1 MAFNTIPEIIEDI
14 RAGRM
19 VVMVDDE
26 DRENEGDLIMAASAV
41 RPEDINFMISEA
53 RGLVCLALDQERCR
67 QLALQPMVCDNS
79 SPFHTNFTVSIE
91 AAEGVTTG
99 ISAFDRAH
107 TIRVA
112 VKDDAGPADLH
123 QPGHVFPLAAH
134 ADGVLGRA
142 GHTETAVDLARLA
155 GLAPAGVLVEVLKAD
170 GSMARQ
176 PELHAFAQRH
186 GLKLGTVADLIRYRQ
201 QNDPVAAPPLA
212 GARGKMSGSM
222 NAQAKTPALDTD
234 CPAPGGARYA
244 IVASRWNADV
254 VEALVRGARQ
264 ALQQAGVADDA
275 VQVLRVPGAWDIPA
289 AAAKLA
295 GAGQHA
301 AIIALGCVIRGETRH
316 YEHVA
321 DGCAQGLMDVATHQ
335 ALPVLNGVLAV
346 ERKEHALA
354 RAGGAAGNKGFDVA
368 RAAVEMTR
376 LWSATW

>member
-1 MAFNTIPEIIEDI
+1 MAFNTIPEILEDI

-19 VVMVDDE
+19 VVMLDDE
-26 DRENEGDLIMAASAV
+26 DRENEGDLIMAADKV
-41 RPEDINFMISEA
+41 RAEDINFMISEA
-53 RGLVCLALDQERCR
+53 RGLVCLALDQARCR
-67 QLALQPMVCDNS
+67 QLALPPMVRDNN

-112 VKDDAGPADLH
+112 VKDDAQPADLH
-123 QPGHVFPLAAH
+123 HPGHVFPLTAH

-155 GLAPAGVLVEVLKAD
+155 GLAPAGVLVEVLDED

-176 PELHAFAQRH
+176 PELQVFAQRH
-186 GLKLGTVADLIRYRQ
+186 GLKIGTVADLIRYRQ
-201 QNDPVAAPPLA
+201 QNEAAAVPAMA
-212 GARGKMSGSM
+212 GAQGKMGDPMKSS
-222 NAQAKTPALDTD
+222 AKTRALDPAH
-234 CPAPGGARYA
+234 PAPDGARYA

-254 VEALVRGARQ
+254 VDALVRGARQ
-264 ALQQAGVADDA
+264 ALHQAGAGDA
-275 VQVLRVPGAWDIPA
+275 AVDVLRVPGAWEIPA
-289 AAAKLA
+289 AAAQLA
-295 GAGQHA
+295 RAGQHA

-321 DGCAQGLMDVATHQ
+321 DCCAQGLMDVATHQ

-346 ERKEHALA
+346 EKKEHALA
-354 RAGGAAGNKGFDVA
+354 RAGGESGNKGFDVA